1 MREKGIRRAS
11 AERAAQEERQ
21 EEETEPHASLACA
34 PPSCRHG
41 VETVFCEGRLLLP
54 RGTHQKGHLA
64 VLSSTV
70 IVALTRM
77 PVVLGGAAGSGRGSG
92 AEVEGGSCSE
102 EAPSALMAA
111 AFARRV

>member
-1 MREKGIRRAS
+1 M
-11 AERAAQEERQ
+11 
-21 EEETEPHASLACA
+21 
-34 PPSCRHG
+34 
-41 VETVFCEGRLLLP
+41 
-54 RGTHQKGHLA
+54 
-64 VLSSTV
+64 LSSTV

-111 AFARRV
+111 APREC

>member
-1 MREKGIRRAS
+1 M
-11 AERAAQEERQ
+11 
-21 EEETEPHASLACA
+21 
-34 PPSCRHG
+34 
-41 VETVFCEGRLLLP
+41 
-54 RGTHQKGHLA
+54 
-64 VLSSTV
+64 LSSTV

-111 AFARRV
+111 AFCQARQTAGASGQGAPRARHPPPPQP